1 MPKRTDLKKILVLGA
16 GPITIGQACEFDY
29 SGTQACKSLIEEGF
43 EIVLINSNPATIM
56 TDPEVANRTYVEPVT
71 AEAAKKIILKEKPC
85 AILPTMGG
93 QTALNVAVELAESGF
108 LDQQGIELIG
118 AKLDAIKLA
127 EDRDLFKEKMIEIG
141 LNVPESGIAR
151 NISEA
156 KEISSRIGFPVIAR
170 PAFTLGG
177 IGGGVAYNH
186 EELDDLA
193 LQALN
198 ASPVREV
205 LLEQSVLG
213 WKEIELEVVRDSKDN
228 VVIVCAIENF
238 DPMGVH
244 TGDSITIAPVQTLT
258 DKEYQALRDASIKV
272 IRAVGV
278 DTGGSNIQFGID
290 PENGKIV
297 VIEMNPRVSR
307 SSALASKATGY
318 PIAKVAA
325 KLAVG
330 LTLDEISNDITR
342 NTPASFEPVL
352 DYVVTKIPRFNFE
365 KFRGADTTLTTQMRS
380 VGEVMAIGRT
390 FKESVQKALRG
401 LELGLSGFSSVR
413 KREQADFWQWR
424 SRLAKPSPHRIT
436 DIFGAFES
444 GISVEEINE
453 LSAIDPWFLN
463 NLYDIF
469 QTEKEFKEK
478 VKSLDDLDK
487 ETLFRLK
494 RDGFSD
500 QQIAN
505 ALSVS
510 EKEIQDKRAQL
521 NISPAYKIV
530 DTCAAEFQA
539 FTPYMYST
547 YEEESEVPPVEN
559 ERVMILGGGP
569 NRIGQG
575 IEFDY
580 CCVHAS
586 LALKEFGYNSVMVN
600 SNPETVSTDYDVS
613 DRLYF
618 EPLTLEDVVNIANQ
632 EKPSGIIV
640 QLGGQTPLKLAK
652 GLEAQ
657 GFKILG
663 TSTDSIDRAE
673 DRARFGEMINKLGLK
688 QPKGAISSTREEVI
702 AAAEEVGYPVLVRPS
717 YVLGG
722 QAMQIIYNQ
731 SDLEAWLEQG
741 FHSGRISILIDQ
753 FLENA
758 IEIDVDA
765 ISDGRAT
772 IIAGIMEHVEQAGVH
787 SGDSTCV
794 LPTQSIP
801 LSVIEE
807 IRSAT
812 MELAKELKVKGLMN
826 IQFALKDD
834 QLYVLEVNPRAS
846 RTIPFVSKATGV
858 PWARMATGVMVGKTL
873 SQLGLKPR
881 HIPPHVAVKSVVIPF
896 DRFPGSNISLGPEM
910 RSTGE
915 VMGIAS
921 RFDIAYAKA
930 QIATGQLLPEDGSVF
945 ISVTDSN
952 KQDVVPIAQSLYQ
965 LGFTLIGTRGT
976 AQSISSAG
984 IPIKLTNKVSE
995 GRPNLI
1001 DQIKNREIK
1010 LIINIPSGRT
1020 ARSDDQ
1026 TIRRTALNYKT
1037 PVVTTLSGA
1046 KAIVSAIA
1054 SLQGGSMDVKSLQEY
1069 HKSISYWESKS
1080 NSTTAPYSRSV

>member
-1 MPKRTDLKKILVLGA
+1 MPKRTDLRKILVLGA

-29 SGTQACKSLIEEGF
+29 SGTQACKSLIQEGF

-71 AEAAKKIILKEKPC
+71 ADIAEKIILKEKPC

-108 LDQQGIELIG
+108 LDKYGIELIG
-118 AKLDAIKLA
+118 AKLEAIKLA

-141 LNVPESGIAR
+141 LAVPESGIAR
-151 NISEA
+151 TIAEA
-156 KEISSRIGFPVIAR
+156 KEIAARIGFPIIAR

-198 ASPVREV
+198 ASPVNEV

-213 WKEIELEVVRDSKDN
+213 WKEIELEVMRDCVDN

-244 TGDSITIAPVQTLT
+244 TGDSITVAPVQTLT
-258 DKEYQALRDASIKV
+258 DKEYQELRDASIKI

-290 PENGKIV
+290 PKTGKV
-297 VIEMNPRVSR
+297 VIIEMNPRVSR

-325 KLAVG
+325 KLAIG

-365 KFRGADTTLTTQMRS
+365 KFKGADTTLTTQMRS

-390 FKESVQKALRG
+390 FKESIQKALRG
-401 LELGLSGFSSVR
+401 LELGLSGFASVK

-424 SRLAKPSPHRIT
+424 TRLARPSPHRIT
-436 DIFGAFES
+436 DIFGAFTN
-444 GISVEEINE
+444 GISVDEIHD
-453 LSAIDPWFLN
+453 LTAIDPWFLN
-463 NLYDIF
+463 NLYEIYQIQD
-469 QTEKEFKEK
+469 EFENQC
-478 VKSLDDLDK
+478 KSLGDLDK
-487 ETLFRLK
+487 EMLLELK
-494 RDGFSD
+494 RNGFSD
-500 QQIAN
+500 LQIARI
-505 ALSVS
+505 LEVDES
-510 EKEIQDKRAQL
+510 EIEKKR
-521 NISPAYKIV
+521 IEFGIEPAYKIV

-547 YEEESEVPPVEN
+547 FEEESEIPPIEN
-559 ERVMILGGGP
+559 KRVMILGGGP

-586 LALKEFGYNSVMVN
+586 LAMKEFGYDSIMVN

-618 EPLTLEDVVNIANQ
+618 EPLTLEDVISIAKKEN
-632 EKPSGIIV
+632 PDGLIV

-652 GLEAQ
+652 GLEAH
-657 GFKILG
+657 GYKILG

-673 DRARFGEMINKLGLK
+673 DRARFGEMINSLGLK

-702 AAAEEVGYPVLVRPS
+702 AAAQEVGYPVLVRPS

-731 SDLEAWLEQG
+731 DDLETWLESG
-741 FHSGRISILIDQ
+741 FHAGRNSILIDQ

-772 IIAGIMEHVEQAGVH
+772 IIAGIMEHVEQAGIH

-794 LPTQSIP
+794 LPTQTIP
-801 LSVIEE
+801 LNAIEE
-807 IRSAT
+807 IRKAT
-812 MELAKELKVKGLMN
+812 AKIARELKVKGLMN
-826 IQFALKDD
+826 IQFALKDE

-858 PWARMATGVMVGKTL
+858 PWAKMATGVMVGKTL
-873 SQLGLKPR
+873 SQLGLTPR

-930 QIATGQLLPEDGSVF
+930 QIATGQTLPKDGSVF
-945 ISVTDSN
+945 ISVTDSQ
-952 KQDVVPIAQSLYQ
+952 KESIVPIAQNLYQ

-976 AQSISSAG
+976 AASIAAAG
-984 IPIKLTNKVSE
+984 IPIRVTNKVSE

-1001 DQIKNREIK
+1001 DQIKNGVIK

-1026 TIRRTALNYKT
+1026 TIRRSALNYKT

-1046 KAIVSAIA
+1046 KAIVSAIG
-1054 SLQGGSMDVKSLQEY
+1054 SLEGGSLDVKSLQEY
-1069 HKSISYWESKS
+1069 HKSISYWESTNKS
-1080 NSTTAPYSRSV
+1080 VSAPYSRSV